1 VRKTRKSRFLPAWNN
16 VILGFIDNFEEL
28 EQMAIWRSYAS
39 RFALLTLAAACA
51 ASSACVAQ
59 DKPEEKTVA
68 SSAPSSVPQTAAEP
82 DSTTEGTVTVGGQ
95 AIDYKAL
102 AGTLTVGATDAEDA
116 TLSFDG
122 KLLPD
127 SGVKAAANP
136 ADAPATARIFY
147 VAYFKRGST
156 AETRPITFIYNGGPG
171 SATMWLHLGTFG
183 PRRVVV
189 PDTEHQEGA
198 PYTLVNNQYSLL
210 DVSDVVF
217 IDAPGTGFSRTFG
230 KDRAKAF
237 YGVDGDGHAFDHFIR
252 RFLSKYGRWNSP
264 KYLFGE
270 SYGTPRS
277 AVLAADLRG
286 VDLNGII
293 LLSQILSFDNSVD
306 DPKWNPG
313 VDQAYALA
321 LPSYAATAF
330 YFHKLPVQPPAL
342 KPFLDEVE
350 KYALGEYMTA
360 LLQGSELPEAQRQA
374 VAEKLHSYTGLP
386 VDYLLRADLR
396 VVGSNFSKTLKLDE
410 GTTIGRLD
418 TRFQGPDVDPLS
430 EGAQYDPQSDAIT
443 SAWTAAINDYL
454 RKDLKYGFQG
464 TYWPSGRSG
473 GEFNWDL
480 RHRAPGGP
488 PDEDQETGT
497 NVMPDLAYRMK
508 MNPKMRIML
517 AGGYFDL
524 ATPYFEGIYE
534 MHHLQIPLALQSNIS
549 YHYYEAGHMI
559 YVKEDVLKQFHAD
572 VEEFIKSTESG
583 K

>member
-1 VRKTRKSRFLPAWNN
+1 M
-16 VILGFIDNFEEL
+16 IL
-28 EQMAIWRSYAS
+28 AS
-39 RFALLTLAAACA
+39 RGVSSPLVPVVLVLFTLAAL
-51 ASSACVAQ
+51 SVSPQSFAQ
-59 DKPEEKTVA
+59 GKPDEKE
-68 SSAPSSVPQTAAEP
+68 APTTALAPVQLIAAEP
-82 DSTTEGTVTVGGQ
+82 DSATEGSVTVAGQ
-95 AIDYKAL
+95 SIDYKAV

-116 TLSFDG
+116 TLGFDG

-127 SGVKAAANP
+127 SGIKPPVNP
-136 ADAPATARIFY
+136 ADSPATARMFY
-147 VAYFKRGST
+147 AAYFKKGAAPES
-156 AETRPITFIYNGGPG
+156 RPITFVYNGGPG

-198 PYTLVNNQYSLL
+198 PYALVNNQYSLL

-217 IDAPGTGFSRTFG
+217 IDAPGTGLSRTFG
-230 KDRAKAF
+230 KDKAKAF
-237 YGVDGDGHAFDHFIR
+237 YGVDGDGHAFERFIR
-252 RFLSKYGRWNSP
+252 RFLTKYGRWNSP

-313 VDQAYALA
+313 VDQSYALA

-330 YFHKLPVQPPAL
+330 YFHKLPTQPPAL
-342 KPFLDEVE
+342 KPFLAEVE
-350 KYALGEYMTA
+350 KFALGEYMTA
-360 LLQGSELPEAQRQA
+360 LLEGSELPDAQRQA
-374 VAEKLHSYTGLP
+374 IAEKLHNYTGLP
-386 VDYLLRADLR
+386 VDYLLRSDLR
-396 VVGSNFSKTLKLDE
+396 VIGGNFSKTLKLDE

-418 TRFQGPDVDPLS
+418 TRYQGPDVDPLS
-430 EGAQYDPQSDAIT
+430 EGAQYDPQSDAIA

-454 RKDLKYGFQG
+454 HKDLKYGFQS
-464 TYWPSGRSG
+464 TYWPSARSG
-473 GEFNWDL
+473 GEFSWDL
-480 RHRAPGGP
+480 RHRPPGGP
-488 PDEDQETGT
+488 AAEEQETGT

-508 MNPKMRIML
+508 MNPKMKVML

-524 ATPYFEGIYE
+524 ATPYFEGEFE
-534 MHHLQIPLALQSNIS
+534 MHHLQIPTALQSNIS

-559 YVKEDVLKQFHAD
+559 YVKEDVLKQFHDD
-572 VEEFIKSTESG
+572 VENFIKATESG

>member
-1 VRKTRKSRFLPAWNN
+1 M
-16 VILGFIDNFEEL
+16 I
-28 EQMAIWRSYAS
+28 AS
-39 RFALLTLAAACA
+39 RGVSLWLALISLAAFSASSISLTQEKPDDKVAPSA
-51 ASSACVAQ
+51 AS
-59 DKPEEKTVA
+59 A
-68 SSAPSSVPQTAAEP
+68 SVQSIAAEP
-82 DSTTEGTVTVGGQ
+82 DSITEGAVTVAGQ
-95 AIDYKAL
+95 AIDYKAV

-116 TLSFDG
+116 TLGFDG
-122 KLLPD
+122 KPLAD
-127 SGVKAAANP
+127 SGIKPPANA
-136 ADAPATARIFY
+136 ADAPATARMFY
-147 VAYFKRGST
+147 AAYFKKGST
-156 AETRPITFIYNGGPG
+156 AESRPVTFIYNGGPG

-198 PYTLVNNQYSLL
+198 PYALVNNQYSLL

-217 IDAPGTGFSRTFG
+217 IDAPGTGLSRTFG
-230 KDRAKAF
+230 KDKAKAF
-237 YGVDGDGHAFDHFIR
+237 YGVDGDGHAFERFIR
-252 RFLSKYGRWNSP
+252 RFLTKYGRWNSP

-313 VDQAYALA
+313 VDQSYALA

-330 YFHKLPVQPPAL
+330 YFHKLPTQPPAL
-342 KPFLDEVE
+342 KPFLAEVE
-350 KYALGEYMTA
+350 KFALGEYMTA
-360 LLQGSELPEAQRQA
+360 LLQGSELPDAQRQSI
-374 VAEKLHSYTGLP
+374 AEKLHNYTGLP
-386 VDYLLRADLR
+386 VDYLLRSDLR
-396 VVGSNFSKTLKLDE
+396 VIGSNFSKTLKLDE

-418 TRFQGPDVDPLS
+418 TRYQGPDIDPLS
-430 EGAQYDPQSDAIT
+430 EGSQYDPQSDAIS

-454 RKDLKYGFQG
+454 RKDLKYGFQS
-464 TYWPSGRSG
+464 TYWPSARGG
-473 GEFNWDL
+473 GEFSWDL

-488 PDEDQETGT
+488 SGEDQETGT

-508 MNPKMRIML
+508 QNPKMKVML

-524 ATPYFEGIYE
+524 ATPYFEGVYE
-534 MHHLQIPLALQSNIS
+534 MHHLQIPPALQSNIS

-559 YVKEDVLKQFHAD
+559 YVKEEVLKQFHDD
-572 VEEFIKSTESG
+572 VENFIKATESG

>member
-1 VRKTRKSRFLPAWNN
+1 MIV
-16 VILGFIDNFEEL
+16 
-28 EQMAIWRSYAS
+28 AS
-39 RFALLTLAAACA
+39 RGVSSRLVPGLLVLVTFAAL
-51 ASSACVAQ
+51 SISPRSFAQ
-59 DKPEEKTVA
+59 VKPDEKE
-68 SSAPSSVPQTAAEP
+68 APAQATAPIQPFAAEP
-82 DSTTEGTVTVGGQ
+82 DSVTDGTVTVAGQ
-95 AIDYKAL
+95 SIDYKAV

-116 TLSFDG
+116 TLGFDG

-127 SGVKAAANP
+127 SGIKPPANP
-136 ADAPATARIFY
+136 ADSPATARMFY
-147 VAYFKRGST
+147 AAYFKKGI
-156 AETRPITFIYNGGPG
+156 APEGRPITFVYNGGPG

-198 PYTLVNNQYSLL
+198 PYALVNNQYSLL

-217 IDAPGTGFSRTFG
+217 IDAPGTGLSRTFG
-230 KDRAKAF
+230 KDKAKAF
-237 YGVDGDGHAFDHFIR
+237 YGVDGDGHAFERFIR
-252 RFLSKYGRWNSP
+252 RFLTKYGRWNSP

-313 VDQAYALA
+313 VDQSYALA

-330 YFHKLPVQPPAL
+330 YFHKLPTQPPAL

-350 KYALGEYMTA
+350 KFALGEYMTA
-360 LLQGSELPEAQRQA
+360 LLAGSELPDSERQA
-374 VAEKLHSYTGLP
+374 IAQKLHNYTGLP
-386 VDYLLRADLR
+386 VDYLLRSDLR
-396 VVGSNFSKTLKLDE
+396 VIGGNFSKTLKLDE

-418 TRFQGPDVDPLS
+418 SRYQGPDVDPLS

-443 SAWTAAINDYL
+443 SAWTTAINEYL
-454 RKDLKYGFQG
+454 RKDLKYGFQS
-464 TYWPSGRSG
+464 TYWPSARSG
-473 GEFNWDL
+473 GDFSWDL
-480 RHRAPGGP
+480 RHRPPGGP
-488 PDEDQETGT
+488 APDEQETGT

-508 MNPKMRIML
+508 MNPKMKVML

-524 ATPYFEGIYE
+524 ATPYFEGVFE
-534 MHHLQIPLALQSNIS
+534 MHHLQIPSALQSNIS

-559 YVKEDVLKQFHAD
+559 YVKEDVLKQFHDD
-572 VEEFIKSTESG
+572 VENFIRATESG

>member
-1 VRKTRKSRFLPAWNN
+1 M
-16 VILGFIDNFEEL
+16 IL
-28 EQMAIWRSYAS
+28 AS
-39 RFALLTLAAACA
+39 RGVSSRLVPVVLVLVTLAALSVSPESFGQEKPDEKEAPT
-51 ASSACVAQ
+51 SA
-59 DKPEEKTVA
+59 
-68 SSAPSSVPQTAAEP
+68 SAPMQLIAAEP
-82 DSTTEGTVTVGGQ
+82 DSATEGTVTVAGQ
-95 AIDYKAL
+95 RVDYKAI

-116 TLSFDG
+116 TLGFDG

-127 SGVKAAANP
+127 SGIKPPANP
-136 ADAPATARIFY
+136 ADSPATARMFY
-147 VAYFKRGST
+147 AAYFKKGS
-156 AETRPITFIYNGGPG
+156 APESRPITFVYNGGPG

-198 PYTLVNNQYSLL
+198 PYALVNNQYSLL

-217 IDAPGTGFSRTFG
+217 IDAPGTGLSRTFG
-230 KDRAKAF
+230 KDKAKAF
-237 YGVDGDGHAFDHFIR
+237 YGVDGDGHAFERFIR
-252 RFLSKYGRWNSP
+252 RFLTKYGRWNSP

-313 VDQAYALA
+313 VDQSYALA

-330 YFHKLPVQPPAL
+330 YFHKLPTQPPAL
-342 KPFLDEVE
+342 KPFLAEVE
-350 KYALGEYMTA
+350 KFALGEYMTA
-360 LLQGSELPEAQRQA
+360 LLEGSELPDAQRQA
-374 VAEKLHSYTGLP
+374 IAEKLHNYTGLP
-386 VDYLLRADLR
+386 VDYLLRSDLR
-396 VVGSNFSKTLKLDE
+396 VIGGNFSKTLKLDE

-418 TRFQGPDVDPLS
+418 TRYQGPDVDPLS
-430 EGAQYDPQSDAIT
+430 EGAQYDPQSDAIA

-454 RKDLKYGFQG
+454 RKDLKYAFQG
-464 TYWPSGRSG
+464 TYWPSARNG
-473 GEFNWDL
+473 GEFSWDL
-480 RHRAPGGP
+480 RHRPPGGP
-488 PDEDQETGT
+488 AADEQETGT

-508 MNPKMRIML
+508 MNPKMKVML

-524 ATPYFEGIYE
+524 ATPYFEGVFE
-534 MHHLQIPLALQSNIS
+534 MHHLQIPTALQSNIS

-559 YVKEDVLKQFHAD
+559 YVKEDVLKQFHED
-572 VEEFIKSTESG
+572 VENFIQATESG

>member
-1 VRKTRKSRFLPAWNN
+1 M
-16 VILGFIDNFEEL
+16 IL
-28 EQMAIWRSYAS
+28 AS
-39 RFALLTLAAACA
+39 RGVSSRLVPVVLVLVTLAALSVSPESFAQEKPDEKEA
-51 ASSACVAQ
+51 PTSA
-59 DKPEEKTVA
+59 
-68 SSAPSSVPQTAAEP
+68 SVPMQLIAAEP
-82 DSTTEGTVTVGGQ
+82 DSATEGTVTIAGQ
-95 AIDYKAL
+95 SIDYKAV

-116 TLSFDG
+116 TLGFDG

-127 SGVKAAANP
+127 SGVKPPANP
-136 ADAPATARIFY
+136 ADSPATARMFY
-147 VAYFKRGST
+147 AAYFKKGS
-156 AETRPITFIYNGGPG
+156 APESRPITFVYNGGPG

-198 PYTLVNNQYSLL
+198 PYALVNNQYSLL
-210 DVSDVVF
+210 NVSDVVF
-217 IDAPGTGFSRTFG
+217 IDAPGTGLSRTFG
-230 KDRAKAF
+230 KDKAKAF
-237 YGVDGDGHAFDHFIR
+237 YGVDGDGHAFERFIR
-252 RFLSKYGRWNSP
+252 RFLTKYGRWNSP

-313 VDQAYALA
+313 VDQSYALA

-330 YFHKLPVQPPAL
+330 YFHKLPTQPPAL
-342 KPFLDEVE
+342 KPFLAEVE
-350 KYALGEYMTA
+350 KFALGEYMTA
-360 LLQGSELPEAQRQA
+360 LLEGSELPDAQRQA
-374 VAEKLHSYTGLP
+374 IAEKLHNYTGLP
-386 VDYLLRADLR
+386 VDYLLRSDLR
-396 VVGSNFSKTLKLDE
+396 VIGGNFSKTLKLDE

-418 TRFQGPDVDPLS
+418 TRYQGPDVDPLS

-443 SAWTAAINDYL
+443 SAWTTAINDYL

-464 TYWPSGRSG
+464 TYWPSARNG
-473 GEFNWDL
+473 GEFSWDL
-480 RHRAPGGP
+480 RHRPPGGP
-488 PDEDQETGT
+488 AADEQETGT

-508 MNPKMRIML
+508 MNPKMKVML

-524 ATPYFEGIYE
+524 ATPYFEGVFE
-534 MHHLQIPLALQSNIS
+534 MHHLQIPPALQSNIS

-559 YVKEDVLKQFHAD
+559 YVKEDVLKQFHDD
-572 VEEFIKSTESG
+572 VENFIQATESG